1 MSTATTR
8 ASKGTFFSFAHESV
22 LLLSPEAGESCGC
35 CLERFD
41 TEERYLSKTDGFQS
55 KKRRLR
61 TQQFF
66 SCEVG
71 PTCTQ
76 KFCSHGCSS
85 EALGSNSPLDPGWHN
100 LVCNARSNT
109 MLDFF
114 TYCTRTNETF
124 WLASIALAKLIC
136 KVLAGTSASQSLHRK
151 LFSRFDVSMTWSE
164 LAARSQMGS
173 VVDYQMFVCRQKILE
188 EQLIDAWRLLYAHFS
203 NLLTQEQRNKVTT
216 LLTFDRYATLV
227 AALHLYAHAID
238 SERGSSSGEVVGIV
252 LSPFENFQHSCV
264 PSTQL
269 DFSVLAPVE
278 FGYVLL
284 RDVQGEKFTVTT
296 IPLDTSARAR
306 EEAMMRKYGKVCNCP
321 RCRWELGKSWT
332 INSKELVSLCL
343 QAHEE
348 GRFAESEI
356 ILYSLIRRNK
366 TDVDGFHLYGVT
378 LLNQG
383 QWELAHRIWRYAHE
397 LDRRHTWLSKQASKD
412 SAFVVSRSDTR
423 SHSSLPYKALLPGE
437 VYVTTA
443 QPLPKDKRLKWIA
456 KAESAA
462 QTRGGW
468 STDRHQSVSTTDMPI
483 HEIPEILEEWNGFFI
498 DVLGPF
504 LRETFRIIHDI
515 KVHDA
520 FLVKYEAAS
529 GQTHL
534 PDHTDESQFSLT
546 LSLNDTTDFVGGGT
560 TFPEYDLTVRPEG
573 GDFVAFRSTALHCG
587 AHITAGIRYIVVAF
601 LYTE

>member
-1 MSTATTR
+1 MR
-8 ASKGTFFSFAHESV
+8 ASKGTFFAFADKSV
-22 LLLSPEAGESCGC
+22 LLLSPVAGQGCVC
-35 CLERFD
+35 CLKRFD
-41 TEERYLSKTDGFQS
+41 TEECYLSNTAGVQPHS
-55 KKRRLR
+55 RRVC
-61 TQQFF
+61 TKQFF
-66 SCEVG
+66 HCEVG
-71 PTCTQ
+71 PACTQ
-76 KFCSHGCSS
+76 KFCSHGCLS
-85 EALGSNSPLDPGWHN
+85 EALGNNSPLDPGWHN

-136 KVLAGTSASQSLHRK
+136 KVLAGTIASQSLLRK
-151 LFSRFDVSMTWSE
+151 FFSRFDVSVTWSE
-164 LAARSQMGS
+164 LAARSQMGN
-173 VVDYQMFVCRQKILE
+173 VVDYQVFVRRQKILY
-188 EQLIDAWRLLYAHFS
+188 EQLTDAWRLLHAHFS
-203 NLLTQEQRNKVTT
+203 NLLTQEQQSKVAT
-216 LLTFDRYATLV
+216 LLTYDQYATLV

-238 SERGSSSGEVVGIV
+238 SDHGSSPGKVVGIV
-252 LSPFENFQHSCV
+252 LSSFENFQHSCV
-264 PSTQL
+264 PNTQL

-284 RDVQGEKFTVTT
+284 RDVQREKFTVTT
-296 IPLDTSARAR
+296 IPLDECAR
-306 EEAMMRKYGKVCNCP
+306 EREETMMRKYGKVCNCP
-321 RCRWELGKSWT
+321 RCRWELGKSWMV
-332 INSKELVSLCL
+332 NSKELVSLCL

-366 TDVDGFHLYGVT
+366 SDADGFHLYGVT
-378 LLNQG
+378 LLSQG

-397 LDRRHTWLSKQASKD
+397 LDRRHASLSKQASKD

-423 SHSSLPYKALLPGE
+423 LYSSLPYRALLHGE
-437 VYVTTA
+437 VFVTTA
-443 QPLPKDKRLKWIA
+443 QPLPKAMCLNWIA

-462 QTRGGW
+462 QTQGGW

-483 HEIPEILEEWNGFFI
+483 HEIPEILEEWNDFFT

-504 LRETFRIIHDI
+504 LRDAFRIVRDI

-573 GDFVAFRSTALHCG
+573 GDFVAFRSTALHRG
-587 AHITAGIRYIVVAF
+587 ARITAGIRYIVVAF
-601 LYTE
+601 LYTA

>member
-1 MSTATTR
+1 
-8 ASKGTFFSFAHESV
+8 
-22 LLLSPEAGESCGC
+22 
-35 CLERFD
+35 
-41 TEERYLSKTDGFQS
+41 
-55 KKRRLR
+55 
-61 TQQFF
+61 
-66 SCEVG
+66 
-71 PTCTQ
+71 
-76 KFCSHGCSS
+76 
-85 EALGSNSPLDPGWHN
+85 
-100 LVCNARSNT
+100 

-124 WLASIALAKLIC
+124 WLASIALAKIIC

>member
-35 CLERFD
+35 CLKRFD
-41 TEERYLSKTDGFQS
+41 TEERYLAKTAGFQS

-66 SCEVG
+66 NCEVG

-173 VVDYQMFVCRQKILE
+173 VVDYQMFVRRQKILE

-238 SERGSSSGEVVGIV
+238 SDRGSSSGEVVGIV

-296 IPLDTSARAR
+296 IPLDKSARAR

-332 INSKELVSLCL
+332 VNSKELVSLCL

-397 LDRRHTWLSKQASKD
+397 FDRRHTWLSKQASKD

-423 SHSSLPYKALLPGE
+423 SYSSLPYRALLPGE

-443 QPLPKDKRLKWIA
+443 QPLPKDKCLKWIA

-483 HEIPEILEEWNGFFI
+483 HEIPEILEEWNGFFV